1 MELGSPSQ
9 TKEILQ
15 KYNLNLK
22 KSLGQNFLV
31 DGNILRNI
39 VGVADITKDDTVV
52 EIGPGIGSLTQQLA
66 KEAGEVIAVELDD
79 RLIPVL
85 EDTLAEYD
93 NVKIKH
99 GDALEVDFD
108 QLAGKN
114 YKVVANLPY
123 YITTPIVMRLLEE
136 DFSVDKIVV
145 MVQKEVAE
153 RMVASPEDGKDYGV
167 LSIGVQYHTAA
178 NIAFNVPSSVF
189 IPQPRVDSAVVSLTV
204 REESRAEVLDEKFF
218 FKVVR
223 ASFQQRRKTI
233 RNALSKAANIDLSR
247 DLVDEALERVG
258 IDSRRRG
265 EKLNIEQFA
274 QLSDLLFK
282 LKYN

>member
-1 MELGSPSQ
+1 MEISSPSQ
-9 TKEILQ
+9 TKEILRE
-15 KYNLNLK
+15 YNLNLK

-39 VGVADITKDDTVV
+39 VRVADLTKEHTVV
-52 EIGPGIGSLTQQLA
+52 EIGPGIGSLTEQLA
-66 KEAGEVIAVELDD
+66 DEAGHVMAVELDD

-85 EDTLAEYD
+85 NDTLDGYN
-93 NVKIKH
+93 NVEIIH
-99 GDALEVDFD
+99 DDALEVDFD
-108 QLAGKN
+108 NLAGED

-136 DFSVDKIVV
+136 DFAVDEIVV

-167 LSIGVQYHTAA
+167 LSIGVQYHTEAS
-178 NIAFNVPSSVF
+178 IAFEVPPNVF
-189 IPQPRVDSAVVSLTV
+189 IPQPRVDSAVVSLKV
-204 REESRAEVLDEKFF
+204 REEAKADVLDEEFF

-223 ASFQQRRKTI
+223 AAFQQRRKTI
-233 RNALSKAANIDLSR
+233 RNALSKAANINLSR
-247 DLVDEALERVG
+247 DLVDQALDEVG

-274 QLSDLLFK
+274 QLSDTIYQ
-282 LKYN
+282 LKFN